1 MIRLTNGKD
10 DINCMNNISKIN
22 DKYDNDAIKL
32 LILMNAMIWI
42 KFITF
47 LTAMTLI
54 TGMTLMTWFKC
65 DAKKYNLWHN

>member
-47 LTAMTLI
+47 LTAMNDNTNMNYI
-54 TGMTLMTWFKC
+54 NNRNDFNDMI
-65 DAKKYNLWHN
+65 